1 MKIDQISCEYYA
13 ISIHYILSLFN
24 FLQTVPTTWQF
35 ELVRWD
41 DDDAIAH
48 DHLRMR
54 MIMHE
59 YLDGNS

>member
-1 MKIDQISCEYYA
+1 
-13 ISIHYILSLFN
+13 
-24 FLQTVPTTWQF
+24 
-35 ELVRWD
+35 VRWD

-59 YLDGNS
+59 YLDGNSWKWENI